1 MKNPKKLVNKQH
13 SDIQKNSEARMTKDL
28 HKDKKHNKDF
38 KRSKKAK
45 KPKKKLESEN
55 YYQYMLKLSKKIT
68 QEKEDAIKN
77 FNKAVYQ
84 KNELNEVFQF

>member
-1 MKNPKKLVNKQH
+1 MVSKQH
-13 SDIQKNSEARMTKDL
+13 SDILKNSEVKMKKDL
-28 HKDKKHNKDF
+28 HKGKKHKKEF
-38 KRSKKAK
+38 KRSNKSK

-68 QEKEDAIKN
+68 QEKEDAIRN